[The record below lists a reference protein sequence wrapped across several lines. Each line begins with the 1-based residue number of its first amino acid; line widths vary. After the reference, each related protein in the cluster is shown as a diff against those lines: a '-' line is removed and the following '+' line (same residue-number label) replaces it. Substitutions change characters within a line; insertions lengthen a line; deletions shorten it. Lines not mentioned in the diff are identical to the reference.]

1 MLEGTFGDIQSN
13 PLPRQGVL
21 EQVTQECVRRGTLH
35 GLPGQPPTGMP
46 FPPLLP
52 PLPSWLD
59 FFRSIERF
67 PFLLSVFWRAKS
79 PKWMF
84 KSTGCFQILA
94 TEKQPCFPS
103 APWKNVLKLEQLSP
117 FSLLN
122 ARGRLCFQNILFF
135 LVKPKVLQEKQECS
149 QTLPCQATFPSW
161 ILGCRA
167 PWLLCSSQEFSSL

>member
-1 MLEGTFGDIQSN
+1 MCPQRDTPRPSWAASHGN
-13 PLPRQGVL
+13 ALPS
-21 EQVTQECVRRGTLH
+21 
-35 GLPGQPPTGMP
+35 PPP
-46 FPPLLP
+46 A
-52 PLPSWLD
+52 PSWLD

-135 LVKPKVLQEKQECS
+135 FG
-149 QTLPCQATFPSW
+149 QTES
-161 ILGCRA
+161 A
-167 PWLLCSSQEFSSL
+167 PREAGVQSDTSMSGHFSFLDSGL